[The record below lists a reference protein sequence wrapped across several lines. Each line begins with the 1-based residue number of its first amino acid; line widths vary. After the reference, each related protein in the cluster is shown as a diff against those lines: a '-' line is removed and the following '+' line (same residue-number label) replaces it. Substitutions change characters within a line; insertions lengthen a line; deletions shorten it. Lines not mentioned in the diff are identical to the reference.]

1 MKREVFSS
9 RNSVNYPFFMVKVL
23 SVNKSKKAQD
33 LLPFGIIFGIY
44 TALYNLPFIHPF
56 THTDGILQ
64 LP

>member
-9 RNSVNYPFFMVKVL
+9 RNSVNYPFFMVKIL

-44 TALYNLPFIHPF
+44 TALYNLPSIH
-56 THTDGILQ
+56 TH
-64 LP
+64 